1 MSNATLREVSE
12 AWERLRQQPVQA
24 MHEAFELA
32 CQALALGHPTLA
44 CEILREP
51 SRQADAPA
59 QLRYTAALAQA
70 RIGGYREAEGLLAGL
85 LGETLPEALRIDVL
99 SLAGRIAKDQWA
111 RTAEG
116 AQRNEL
122 GELALQRYRAA
133 WQATGSAF
141 PGINTATLL
150 ALTGQHQAARELAL
164 RVRQLASRD
173 DGAQEGHWRSATL
186 GEACVLLGDWDAA
199 AQHYTDAVR
208 ACGQQVGH
216 LASMRRQIKLIGR
229 SIALP
234 AGLLEALAAPQV
246 VVFVGHMIDA
256 PDCSVPRF
264 PACLE
269 ATVATAIEARLE
281 SLQAGFGY
289 ASAACGADLLF
300 CEAMLA
306 RGAELHLTLPFDASD
321 FLATSVAFAGARWVE
336 RYHTVCARAS
346 SISYGVRE
354 RFLGDE
360 ALYTFAAEM
369 MQGAALLHARELET
383 EPLMLA
389 VIDHDSGLR
398 AGGTRHTMANWTG
411 LGLRCEAIELGALRR
426 TQPASQVR
434 DTSIVAPVVALRSTA
449 VRREVHSM
457 LFADVV
463 GYSNLAEEDTPA
475 FLLNFLG
482 AIALI
487 VRDSERQPDFV
498 NTWGDGLFMV
508 FDTVQDAADF
518 ALRLRDAVR
527 ETEWQQ
533 HGLPAGTSI
542 RIGMH
547 TGPVFPAMDPLVGRP
562 SYFGSHVVR
571 AARIEPITAPGSVY
585 VSAELGCV
593 LAASG
598 DVRFTTDYLGV
609 QPLAKGFGQAP
620 LYRLR
625 RCSEAE

>member
-1 MSNATLREVSE
+1 MSNATLRDVSE
-12 AWERLRQQPVQA
+12 AWDRMRLQA
-24 MHEAFELA
+24 EPSLREAFELA
-32 CQALALGHPTLA
+32 DRALALGHPTLA

-51 SRQADAPA
+51 SRRSDAPA
-59 QLRYTAALAQA
+59 PLRYTAALAQA
-70 RIGGYREAEGLLAGL
+70 RIGGYREAERLLADL
-85 LGETLPEALRIDVL
+85 LGEPLPDALRIDAL

-116 AQRNEL
+116 PLRDKL
-122 GELALQRYRAA
+122 GALALQRYRAA
-133 WQATGSAF
+133 WEATGSAF

-150 ALTGQHQAARELAL
+150 ALTGQPEAARELAL
-164 RVRQLASRD
+164 RVHELANRD
-173 DGAQEGHWRSATL
+173 EGAQEGHWRSATL

-199 AQHYTDAVR
+199 TRHYADAVH
-208 ACGQQVGH
+208 ACGKQVGH
-216 LASMRRQIKLIGR
+216 IASMRRQLKLIGR

-234 AGLLEALAAPQV
+234 ASLLTALSSPQV
-246 VVFVGHMIDA
+246 VVFAGHMIDA
-256 PDCSVPRF
+256 PDCAEPRF
-264 PACLE
+264 PASME
-269 ATVATAIEARLE
+269 AAVAAAIGARLE
-281 SLQAGFGY
+281 SLHAGFGH
-289 ASAACGADLLF
+289 ASAACGADILF

-306 RGAELHLTLPFDASD
+306 RGAELHLTLPFDTAD
-321 FLATSVAFAGARWVE
+321 FLSTSVAFAGDQWVE
-336 RYHTVCARAS
+336 RFHAVCTRAS
-346 SISYGVRE
+346 SIRYGVRE

-360 ALYTFAAEM
+360 ALYTFAADL
-369 MQGAALLHARELET
+369 MQGAAVLHARELES

-389 VIDHDSGLR
+389 VLDHNSGLR
-398 AGGTRHTMANWTG
+398 AGGTLHTVANWTG
-411 LGLRCEAIELGALRR
+411 LGLHCESIDLGALRR
-426 TQPASQVR
+426 TLPAGRVR
-434 DTSIVAPVVALRSTA
+434 DDSGAAPVVALRSSA

-487 VRDSERQPDFV
+487 VRHSQRQPDFV

-508 FDTVQDAADF
+508 FNTVRDAADF

-527 ETEWQQ
+527 ETDWQQ

-547 TGPVFPAMDPLVGRP
+547 TGPVFPAVDPLVGRP

-571 AARIEPITAPGSVY
+571 AARIEPVTAPGSVY

-625 RCSEAE
+625 RHNEAE